1 MLHVAILAAFGLAT
15 LVQIL
20 FWGLVFG
27 RLAKHKV
34 WQQPMLCQDGP
45 LVSVIICARNEAHNL
60 EKNLCHFLNQSYR
73 SFEVIVVNDH
83 SSDNTAQVV
92 LEAMAKWPNLRLVSL
107 MQDTPPGKKAALAKG
122 IEAARGNYL
131 LLSDADCRPASPDWI
146 AAMRAYTNTISE
158 IGLGFSP
165 YDWREGWL
173 NRFIRYE
180 TAYTAVQ
187 YMSMALWGM
196 PYMGVGRNL
205 WYNRSLY
212 ERAGGFDKHLHIASG
227 DDDLFINAVANRWNT
242 AIVPDRRAFV
252 YSSPKEDLRG
262 YYYQKR
268 RHLSTGRSY
277 KPLHQLVLGGLSASH
292 WLHYAAAL
300 GALAVGVPVGWI
312 VVGWCTRWVLV
323 YYRWS
328 TLLRRLR
335 QGDLLPYVLWLDA
348 GMVLYYVIMA
358 PALWFRN
365 KNRWI

>member
-1 MLHVAILAAFGLAT
+1 MLGIFGLAT
-15 LVQIL
+15 LIQIL
-20 FWGLVFG
+20 FWGVIFG
-27 RLAKHKV
+27 RLARRKV
-34 WQQPMLCQDGP
+34 WQQPTLCTDGP
-45 LVSVIICARNEAHNL
+45 LVSVVICARNEAHNL

-92 LEAMAKWPNLRLVSL
+92 LEAMAKWPNLRLVNL
-107 MQDTPPGKKAALAKG
+107 IQDTPPGKKAALAKG
-122 IEAARGNYL
+122 IEAAQGNYL

-146 AAMRAYTNTISE
+146 AAMRAHTNTISE

-165 YDWREGWL
+165 YDRYEGWL

-180 TAYTAVQ
+180 TAYTVAQ
-187 YMSMALWGM
+187 YWSLALWGM

-212 ERAGGFDKHLHIASG
+212 ERAGGFDKHWHIASG
-227 DDDLFINAVANRWNT
+227 DDDLFVNAVANRQNT
-242 AIVPDRRAFV
+242 AIVPDERAFV
-252 YSSPKEDLRG
+252 YSAPKRDLRG

-277 KPLHQLVLGGLSASH
+277 KPLHQLVLGMLSASH

-300 GALAVGVPVGWI
+300 GALAWGVPLGWVGAGVCMRA
-312 VVGWCTRWVLV
+312 VVVC
-323 YYRWS
+323 YRWS
-328 TLLRRLR
+328 TLLRQLH
-335 QGDLLPYVLWLDA
+335 QSDLLPHVLWLDA
-348 GMVLYYVIMA
+348 GMALYYVIMA